1 MKENRWRS
9 LSIMDLHLSKRGSF
23 ATTSGLSSSSSAS
36 SSSSSQAVSGANAS
50 SRPQSHQEVPLTNNG
65 QSYELIKSTQSLVE
79 RLQLNA
85 EDIAIQPVHPS
96 IIGQDTWFQITY
108 TRSGTTRYFSCQSA
122 KERDEWIS
130 SLKKTLMLN
139 EDRRRTDNSLKLDVL
154 EIKGL
159 GDKKK
164 YYVEILIDD
173 KLYARTSSKKITD
186 ACCMWCE
193 SFSFA
198 DLPQTTEKITLLVHK
213 DKGGQSNAATVNSRK
228 KPKKPVGRVKIS
240 VGSVTSRYVQDK
252 WYQVEK
258 SNRRET
264 PSIRLRAQYQSIDIL
279 PLRDYEEFLYF
290 LKAEYKNLCKLLEPT
305 ISIKVKE
312 ELANNLMN
320 LFHAEEMAEDVL
332 ADLVVDEISNLEN
345 EHLTFRGNSIATKAM
360 ECYIKLVGEQ
370 YLLSTLQT
378 VISDILSQQD
388 LDLEIDPIKVSS
400 NEVLSLHRQSLY
412 ALVRQVW
419 HKIVKSHAYFPW
431 QLQRC
436 FYKIRQ
442 VLAHIGKSEVGDKMI
457 SSCIFLRYLCPAI
470 LTPSL
475 FKLTDEY
482 PSEKAN
488 RNLTLVA
495 KTLQTLANF
504 GNYESK
510 ESCMSFLNQFLAEES
525 ETMRN
530 YLKQISSPLAED
542 YWIPSLSNPVEK
554 ADLGKYLSSLHTILF
569 ENVAKLDGENT
580 NSVKLTQLLDEL
592 NAILKRPTSSKLA
605 QISQT
610 TMETVAEK
618 ENKTTTVKS
627 ADPPSPPIKN
637 TVLGIPIPWLGT
649 LPKNNKEKKPK
660 QTSSADRQSSTS
672 SSNGS
677 MSVVAPHHANPGT
690 THIMVE
696 KSPGLGNP
704 SAGAVSAVQVSVG
717 GTPKT
722 HMVNTTLTDH
732 VGVPL
737 SPESS
742 DDSSITPSPNGQSRA
757 LQRYNAE
764 STSTSTSSSDIL
776 SSGMATTERR
786 HHAPNRPGLDPY
798 LNGRRSHHNHM
809 ASSMSLDDT
818 SSDDST
824 YSSQY
829 QSDANSTPRT
839 GTSQTLPRNLVP
851 KHSTHNT
858 MGMAL
863 SNVKVKSMNDY
874 ESEILQMRSEMEHL
888 QIKLS
893 EAERRLQ
900 FSTNNNSQQI
910 PTITTPTSDS
920 KIIPEII
927 PDQSNPSNF
936 SEQKMAKEVV
946 QRLTE
951 DEDKFRHD
959 FVLGAPTSGAGSNPD
974 GSDCIEP
981 ITDKEKMI
989 LMQQKKIAALDAANR
1004 RLLEELNKISS
1015 NPGIN
1020 TGNLGNNPSGSG
1032 GSSAKVSV
1040 TTSPINVTSI
1050 NTSSN
1055 TVSHDRRVSSSSTSS
1070 NKSITVITNGEATI
1084 TSGSGGGTVSPTNQ
1098 NASPV
1103 KSTTNQQASN
1113 SLPAQP
1119 TGGAG
1124 AGSQEIPKRVEELL
1138 DSLHSTSI

>member
-36 SSSSSQAVSGANAS
+36 SSSSSAAVSGANAS
-50 SRPQSHQEVPLTNNG
+50 SRPQSHQESVPLTNNG

-108 TRSGTTRYFSCQSA
+108 TTSGTTRYFSCQSP

-164 YYVEILIDD
+164 YYVEIMIDD

-193 SFSFA
+193 SFSFS
-198 DLPQTTEKITLLVHK
+198 DLPQCTEKITLLVHK
-213 DKGGQSNAATVNSRK
+213 DKGGQSTSAAANSRK

-258 SNRRET
+258 SNRRES

-290 LKAEYKNLCKLLEPT
+290 LKDEYKNLCKLLEPT

-378 VISDILSQQD
+378 VISDILSQQE

-436 FYKIRQ
+436 FHKIRQ

-475 FKLTDEY
+475 FKLTDEF

-504 GNYESK
+504 SKYESK
-510 ESCMSFLNQFLAEES
+510 ESSMEFLNQFLAEES

-542 YWIPSLSNPVEK
+542 YWIPSLSSPVEK

-569 ENVAKLDGENT
+569 ENVAKLDSENAK
-580 NSVKLTQLLDEL
+580 SVKLTQLLDEL

-610 TMETVAEK
+610 T
-618 ENKTTTVKS
+618 TTTLAKKNPQEPTTPEKVKTF
-627 ADPPSPPIKN
+627 A
-637 TVLGIPIPWLGT
+637 GIPIPWLGT
-649 LPKNNKEKKPK
+649 LPKPKEKKIKP
-660 QTSSADRQSSTS
+660 QNLSSDSRSNNQQ
-672 SSNGS
+672 SNGS
-677 MSVVAPHHANPGT
+677 MSVVAPHHATSGT
-690 THIMVE
+690 TQIMVE
-696 KSPGLGNP
+696 QKSPGILGVP
-704 SAGAVSAVQVSVG
+704 VAVQVPG
-717 GTPKT
+717 GAVKPLTQAL
-722 HMVNTTLTDH
+722 NTTLTDH

-737 SPESS
+737 SPLGPESS
-742 DDSSITPSPNGQSRA
+742 DDSSITPSPNGQGRTTWRSGVG
-757 LQRYNAE
+757 NAGD
-764 STSTSTSSSDIL
+764 TSTSTSSSDIL
-776 SSGMATTERR
+776 SSGMATTERQR
-786 HHAPNRPGLDPY
+786 LHTKPGLDPY
-798 LNGRRSHHNHM
+798 RNRKSHLNH
-809 ASSMSLDDT
+809 SSMSLDDT

-839 GTSQTLPRNLVP
+839 GTSQTLPRNLP
-851 KHSTHNT
+851 KQSVIHHSGTHGNI
-858 MGMAL
+858 GGIGL
-863 SNVKVKSMNDY
+863 SNIKVKSMNDY
-874 ESEILQMRSEMEHL
+874 EAEILHMRSEMEHL

-900 FSTNNNSQQI
+900 FSNNNSQQQVLCS
-910 PTITTPTSDS
+910 PGSDS
-920 KIIPEII
+920 TKIATEA
-927 PDQSNPSNF
+927 DQSSTNPPPINF
-936 SEQKMAKEVV
+936 SDQDMAKEVV
-946 QRLTE
+946 QRLTKE
-951 DEDKFRHD
+951 EDKLRNDLH
-959 FVLGAPTSGAGSNPD
+959 LGTPCPIPLVQ
-974 GSDCIEP
+974 SDSDQP
-981 ITDKEKMI
+981 ISDKEKMI

-1015 NPGIN
+1015 STGIN
-1020 TGNLGNNPSGSG
+1020 AGNNVGSTSSGTVGTSSG
-1032 GSSAKVSV
+1032 AKVSV

-1070 NKSITVITNGEATI
+1070 NKSITVITNGEATMCI
-1084 TSGSGGGTVSPTNQ
+1084 PTNGGTSGTVSPTSN
-1098 NASPV
+1098 V
-1103 KSTTNQQASN
+1103 KSSSSNNQSNSN

-1119 TGGAG
+1119 TM

>member
-108 TRSGTTRYFSCQSA
+108 TTSGTTRYFSCQSP

-198 DLPQTTEKITLLVHK
+198 DLPTTTEKITLLVHK
-213 DKGGQSNAATVNSRK
+213 DKGGQSTSAAANSRK

-258 SNRRET
+258 SNRRES

-290 LKAEYKNLCKLLEPT
+290 LKDEYKNLCKLLEPT

-436 FYKIRQ
+436 FHKIRQ

-475 FKLTDEY
+475 FKLTDEF

-504 GNYESK
+504 SKYESK
-510 ESCMSFLNQFLAEES
+510 ESSMEFLNQFLAEES

-542 YWIPSLSNPVEK
+542 YWIPSLSSPVEK

-569 ENVAKLDGENT
+569 ENVAKLDGENAK
-580 NSVKLTQLLDEL
+580 SVKLTQLLDEL

-605 QISQT
+605 QISQP
-610 TMETVAEK
+610 
-618 ENKTTTVKS
+618 TTTTLAIKQE
-627 ADPPSPPIKN
+627 PSPTSPEKVK
-637 TVLGIPIPWLGT
+637 TFAGIPIPWLGT
-649 LPKNNKEKKPK
+649 LPKPKEKKQPK
-660 QTSSADRQSSTS
+660 QSQNVDPSRSNNCQQ
-672 SSNGS
+672 SNGS
-677 MSVVAPHHANPGT
+677 MSVVAPHHATSGT
-690 THIMVE
+690 TQIMVE
-696 KSPGLGNP
+696 QKSPGNLGIP
-704 SAGAVSAVQVSVG
+704 VAVQVPG
-717 GTPKT
+717 GAVKSL
-722 HMVNTTLTDH
+722 NTTLTDH

-742 DDSSITPSPNGQSRA
+742 DDSSITPSPNGQGRTTWT
-757 LQRYNAE
+757 RGD
-764 STSTSTSSSDIL
+764 TSTSTSSSDIL
-776 SSGMATTERR
+776 SSGMATTDRR
-786 HHAPNRPGLDPY
+786 YHPYNKPGLDPY
-798 LNGRRSHHNHM
+798 LNRKSHHNHK

-839 GTSQTLPRNLVP
+839 GTSQTLPRNLPGKSVIH
-851 KHSTHNT
+851 HSGTHGNIGG
-858 MGMAL
+858 MGL

-874 ESEILQMRSEMEHL
+874 EAEILQMRSEMEHL

-900 FSTNNNSQQI
+900 FSNNNSQQQVLCS
-910 PTITTPTSDS
+910 PSDSTKITT
-920 KIIPEII
+920 E
-927 PDQSNPSNF
+927 DQSSTNPPPINF
-936 SEQKMAKEVV
+936 SDQDMAKEVV
-946 QRLTE
+946 QRLTKE
-951 DEDKFRHD
+951 EDKLRNDLH
-959 FVLGAPTSGAGSNPD
+959 LGAPCPLTDVST
-974 GSDCIEP
+974 EP
-981 ITDKEKMI
+981 ISDKEKMI

-1015 NPGIN
+1015 STGIN
-1020 TGNLGNNPSGSG
+1020 TGSNVGSTSSGTVGTS
-1032 GSSAKVSV
+1032 SSAKVSV

-1070 NKSITVITNGEATI
+1070 NKSITVITNGEATMCI
-1084 TSGSGGGTVSPTNQ
+1084 PTNGGTSGTVSPTSN
-1098 NASPV
+1098 V
-1103 KSTTNQQASN
+1103 KSSSNNQSNSN

-1119 TGGAG
+1119 TM